1 MKKLLQNQKT
11 NIQPFRYTFFDK
23 SIDKIVHADIY
34 YLSMR
39 DFCVYFVAHKY
50 LKFENRR

>member
-1 MKKLLQNQKT
+1 MRKLSLNQKT
-11 NIQPFRYTFFDK
+11 DIQVFRRTFFDK

-50 LKFENRR
+50 